1 MQPDMARIWLITVL
15 LLPVLASGESGA
27 VPTIRPAHESVAP
40 EQEAVQADPENT
52 PITWV
57 DSSHAYATNQVQALT
72 AWMDNFF
79 GDPTYD
85 LESPDSL
92 VRLDW
97 TNTWD
102 REDGHK
108 ARFRM
113 RGKLHM
119 PRISKRL
126 NLLFN
131 EQDGDELGAD
141 EQKES
146 SDLIGLQYS
155 LGELNRSRVDL
166 TLDAGTWDLR
176 PGVRYRNQGPILTT
190 MGYRFTQQIEYK
202 DGEGFYSTTEVN
214 LDHVVDENSLLR
226 WSNRLIHG
234 EETDGEEWQ
243 TILSLDQRQRPLHK
257 KHQFVIGYFGAI
269 EGVTDPD
276 YVQNYRV
283 GMVFRRQVYRSFF
296 FAELEPSYNLR
307 RDSPEQSRSGAW
319 NIILRIEIVLQP
331 ALVRSWRSSAPDPK
345 TQETRPAAADQGSR
359 RLDSVTDQTVDLHV
373 KLDANQQ

>member
-1 MQPDMARIWLITVL
+1 MVRIWLIAVCFWPL
-15 LLPVLASGESGA
+15 LVLAEPDTALASQQTREDAS
-27 VPTIRPAHESVAP
+27 PAED
-40 EQEAVQADPENT
+40 AVQDTSNP

-57 DSSHAYATNQVQALT
+57 DSSHAYATYQVLALT

-102 REDGHK
+102 EEDGHK
-108 ARFRM
+108 ARFRL

-146 SDLIGLQYS
+146 SDLVGLQYS

-176 PGVRYRNQGPILTT
+176 PGVRYRNQGPISRT
-190 MGYRFTQQIEYK
+190 MGYRYTQQVEFK
-202 DGEGFYSTTEVN
+202 DGEGFYTTAEVN
-214 LDHVVDENSLLR
+214 LDRVLDENSLLR
-226 WSNRLIHG
+226 WSNRLIVG

-243 TILSLDQRQRPLHK
+243 TILSLDRRQRPLHK
-257 KHQFVIGYFGAI
+257 KHQLVIGYFGAI

-276 YVQNYRV
+276 YVQNYRM
-283 GMVFRRQVYRSFF
+283 GMVFRRQVYRPFLF
-296 FAELEPSYNLR
+296 VELEPSYNLR

-319 NIILRIEIVLQP
+319 NVVLRLEIVLQP
-331 ALVRSWRSSAPDPK
+331 ALARRWRSPV
-345 TQETRPAAADQGSR
+345 PATNAVAEPAVTEQ
-359 RLDSVTDQTVDLHV
+359 RLPS
-373 KLDANQQ
+373 LDGTSE

>member
-1 MQPDMARIWLITVL
+1 MVRIWLITL
-15 LLPVLASGESGA
+15 LLWPVLAAGEPST
-27 VPTIRPAHESVAP
+27 VPEARQTDEVGAP
-40 EQEAVQADPENT
+40 EQEVVQGDPDDSAV
-52 PITWV
+52 TWV
-57 DSSHAYATNQVQALT
+57 DSSHAYATDQVQGLT

-85 LESPDSL
+85 LETPDSL
-92 VRLDW
+92 VRMEW
-97 TNTWD
+97 RNTWD

-108 ARFRM
+108 ARVRV

-131 EQDGDELGAD
+131 EEDGDELGAD
-141 EQKES
+141 ERKENT
-146 SDLIGLQYS
+146 DLVGLQYS

-176 PGVRYRNQGPILTT
+176 PGVRYRNQGPIAKQ
-190 MGYRFTQQIEYK
+190 MGYRFTQQLEYK

-214 LDHVVDENSLLR
+214 LDRVLDENSLLR

-276 YVQNYRV
+276 YVQNYRM
-283 GMVFRRQVYRSFF
+283 GMVFRRQVYRPFF
-296 FAELEPSYNLR
+296 FVELEPSYNLR

-319 NIILRIEIVLQP
+319 NIVLRFEIVLQP
-331 ALVRSWRSSAPDPK
+331 DLARRWRDSVPNSKAPK
-345 TQETRPAAADQGSR
+345 TGPPAAGQGLPPPAS
-359 RLDSVTDQTVDLHV
+359 T
-373 KLDANQQ
+373 AE

>member
-1 MQPDMARIWLITVL
+1 MVKICLITL
-15 LLPVLASGESGA
+15 LLWSTFALGEIGSLPDAPQTDAVGAPKQEGVEEDPDDPPV
-27 VPTIRPAHESVAP
+27 
-40 EQEAVQADPENT
+40 
-52 PITWV
+52 TWV
-57 DSSHAYATNQVQALT
+57 DSSHAYATDQVQALT
-72 AWMDNFF
+72 VWMDNFF

-85 LESPDSL
+85 LETPDSL
-92 VRLDW
+92 VRVDW
-97 TNTWD
+97 SNTWD
-102 REDGHK
+102 QEDGHK
-108 ARFRM
+108 ARVRL
-113 RGKLHM
+113 RGKLHL

-141 EQKES
+141 EQKEN

-176 PGVRYRNQGPILTT
+176 PGVRYRNQGPISKK
-190 MGYRFTQQIEYK
+190 MGYRYTQQLEYK
-202 DGEGFYSTTEVN
+202 DGEGFYSTAEVN
-214 LDHVVDENSLLR
+214 LDRVLDENTLLR
-226 WSNRLIHG
+226 WSNQLIHG

-243 TILSLDQRQRPLHK
+243 TILSLDRRQRPLHK

-276 YVQNYRV
+276 YIQNYRL
-283 GMVFRRQVYRSFF
+283 GMLFRRQVYRPFL

-319 NIILRIEIVLQP
+319 NIVLRFEIVLQP
-331 ALVRSWRSSAPDPK
+331 GLVRSWRN
-345 TQETRPAAADQGSR
+345 AAADTQSQKTAPTG
-359 RLDSVTDQTVDLHV
+359 TDVNPASPSMHSTPPTASKPLE
-373 KLDANQQ
+373 